1 MRLWGLASG
10 RGNERPAHRRP
21 HQPSS
26 LAALGAAARLP
37 PLETNVIEIL
47 DRWESTR
54 LKSLLGGPLL
64 ALHQFPSNRGDLRH
78 RPAPREQPKPAG
90 SVGRGAGMSRGRC
103 CHGGRALGSLVAP
116 RNPVRVECLR
126 YGRSHSSLL
135 LSANA
140 ETSRGGRDLP
150 RRRGRCR
157 RPVELSES
165 WLWHARPRR
174 SHVSGVSGSVFPRGR
189 PEREPCP

>member
-1 MRLWGLASG
+1 V
-10 RGNERPAHRRP
+10 RPYLPQGTLSDRRP
-21 HQPSS
+21 HQPSA
-26 LAALGAAARLP
+26 LAVLGAAARLAP
-37 PLETNVIEIL
+37 SRRTSSRSLIDGEHSIEIAPWRSTPRAPPVPLEPW
-47 DRWESTR
+47 RSAPPARPTR
-54 LKSLLGGPLL
+54 AAKPQEALEEAPVCL
-64 ALHQFPSNRGDLRH
+64 A
-78 RPAPREQPKPAG
+78 
-90 SVGRGAGMSRGRC
+90 GRC

-157 RPVELSES
+157 RPVELSET
-165 WLWHARPRR
+165 WLWHARLRR
-174 SHVSGVSGSVFPRGR
+174 SHVSGVSGSVSRRSR